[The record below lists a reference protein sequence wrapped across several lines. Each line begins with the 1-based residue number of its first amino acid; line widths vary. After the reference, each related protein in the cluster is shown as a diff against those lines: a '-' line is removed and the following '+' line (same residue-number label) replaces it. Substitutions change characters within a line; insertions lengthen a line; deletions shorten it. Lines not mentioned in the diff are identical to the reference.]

1 MISGA
6 PIRSNILRHNIAIGP
21 LMSVSNPEFSE
32 SSLLRPVEISRGDHP
47 QKKGASVVLMF
58 AAIGVVFGDIGTSP
72 LYALKECFS
81 AEHGIP
87 FSTDAVYG
95 VISMVFWAFAIV
107 VSLKYVLFVMRANNH
122 GEGGILALMAL
133 ALRTAPSGSKR
144 SLLIIMAGVFGA
156 CMFYGDAII
165 TPAISVLSAVEGLE
179 VISSEL
185 ASYVMPITISILVAL
200 FLIQKTGTDV
210 VGKLFGPIMLI
221 WFLTIGLMGIY
232 QVIENLAIFA
242 AINPM
247 YAINFLIEH
256 SLQGFIVLGA
266 VFLVLTGAEALYA
279 DMGHFGLKPIRMGW
293 FFIVMPCLLLNYF
306 GQGAMF
312 LSNPETI
319 SNPFFLMVPENF
331 VLPLVFLATS
341 ATVIA
346 SQAVISGAFSMTSQ
360 AILLGFLPRMK
371 ILHTSDREIGQIYM
385 PLVNWALLVLVVM
398 VVLAFKQSADLAA
411 AYGIA
416 VTTTM
421 IVTTFLAA
429 IVMRVVWRWNT
440 LLVTLVIGAF
450 LIVDLAFLIAN
461 LLKIMEGGWFPL
473 LLGAVCFMFLMTW
486 YQGRKILRQ
495 NAMSNGIA
503 LKGFID
509 VLIQHPPHRVE
520 GTAVFLTAHV
530 DYLPVSFL
538 HNLKHNHVLHQ
549 RVFFLKVSIWDVPY
563 VKEEERITLR
573 DLDNG
578 IYVVRAVYGFN
589 ETPDVSHII
598 ELIEKSSGLKFDLM
612 DTSFFLS
619 RDTIV
624 STEIPGMALW
634 RERLFCWM
642 YQNAGRQSDFFKIP
656 TNRLVELG
664 AKVEI

>member
-1 MISGA
+1 
-6 PIRSNILRHNIAIGP
+6 
-21 LMSVSNPEFSE
+21 
-32 SSLLRPVEISRGDHP
+32 
-47 QKKGASVVLMF
+47 
-58 AAIGVVFGDIGTSP
+58 
-72 LYALKECFS
+72 
-81 AEHGIP
+81 
-87 FSTDAVYG
+87 
-95 VISMVFWAFAIV
+95 
-107 VSLKYVLFVMRANNH
+107 
-122 GEGGILALMAL
+122 MAL
-133 ALRTAPSGSKR
+133 ALRTAPAGSKR

-165 TPAISVLSAVEGLE
+165 TPAISVLSAVEGME
-179 VISSEL
+179 VISPDFTR
-185 ASYVMPITISILVAL
+185 YVIPVTIFILVIL
-200 FLIQKTGTDV
+200 FVIQKTGTDV
-210 VGKLFGPIMLI
+210 VGKLFGPVMLV
-221 WFLTIGLMGIY
+221 WFVVIGLMGLH
-232 QVIENLAIFA
+232 QVVQNPAIFE

-247 YAINFLIEH
+247 YAIHFMDEH
-256 SLQGFIVLGA
+256 ALQGFIVLGA

-279 DMGHFGLKPIRMGW
+279 DMGHFGARPIRMGW
-293 FFIVMPCLLLNYF
+293 FFIVMPCLILNYF

-312 LSNPETI
+312 LSHPEAIT
-319 SNPFFLMVPENF
+319 NPFFLMVPEGF
-331 VLPLVFLATS
+331 VFPLVILATL

-360 AILLGFLPRMK
+360 AILLGFVPRMK
-371 ILHTSDREIGQIYM
+371 VRHTSDREIGQIYM
-385 PLVNWALLVLVVM
+385 PLVNWTLLILVVA
-398 VVLAFKQSADLAA
+398 VVIAFKKSENLAA

-440 LLVTLVIGAF
+440 LLVTLVISAF
-450 LIVDLAFLIAN
+450 LIVDLAFLTAN

-473 LLGAVCFMFLMTW
+473 LLGAACFLLLMTW
-486 YQGRKILRQ
+486 YQGRQLLRRR
-495 NAMSNGIA
+495 AVEEGIE

-509 VLIQHPPHRVE
+509 VLMMNPPHRVE
-520 GTAVFLTAHV
+520 GTAIFLTAHV

-538 HNLKHNHVLHQ
+538 HNLKHNHVLHE

-563 VKEEERITLR
+563 VKDEERITLR
-573 DLDNG
+573 DLGNN

-589 ETPDVSHII
+589 ETPDMGKII
-598 ELIEKSSGLKFDLM
+598 ELIEKSSGLQFDLM
-612 DTSFFLS
+612 NTSFFLS

-656 TNRLVELG
+656 ANHLVELG

>member
-1 MISGA
+1 
-6 PIRSNILRHNIAIGP
+6 
-21 LMSVSNPEFSE
+21 MSVSNPEFSE
-32 SSLLRPVEISRGDHP
+32 SSLLRPVEVSREHDPH
-47 QKKGASVVLMF
+47 KKGASVSLMF
-58 AAIGVVFGDIGTSP
+58 AAIGIVFGDIGTSP

-133 ALRTAPSGSKR
+133 ALRTAPAGSKR

-156 CMFYGDAII
+156 CMFYGDAVI

-179 VISSEL
+179 VISPDL
-185 ASYVMPITISILVAL
+185 VRYVMPITIFILAAL

-210 VGKLFGPIMLI
+210 VGKLFGPIMMI
-221 WFLTIGLMGIY
+221 WFIAIGLMGIH
-232 QVIENLAIFA
+232 QVVQNPAIFA
-242 AINPM
+242 AINPLF
-247 YAINFLIEH
+247 AIRFLVEH

-312 LSNPETI
+312 LSHPDTI
-319 SNPFFLMVPENF
+319 SNPFFLMVPDSF
-331 VLPLVFLATS
+331 VLPLIILATL

-360 AILLGFLPRMK
+360 AILLGFMPRMK
-371 ILHTSDREIGQIYM
+371 VLHTSDREIGQIYM
-385 PLVNWALLVLVVM
+385 PLVNWVLLFLVIV
-398 VVLAFKQSADLAA
+398 VVLAFKKSENLAA

-421 IVTTFLAA
+421 IITTFLAA

-440 LLVTLVIGAF
+440 FLVTLVITAF
-450 LIVDLAFLIAN
+450 LVVDFAFLTAN
-461 LLKIMEGGWFPL
+461 LLKILEGGWFPL
-473 LLGAVCFMFLMTW
+473 LLGAICFIILMTW
-486 YQGRKILRQ
+486 YQGRQILSQ
-495 NAMSNGIA
+495 NAKNNGIE

-509 VLIQHPPHRVE
+509 VLMLHPPHRVE

-538 HNLKHNHVLHQ
+538 HNLKHNHILHE

-563 VKEEERITLR
+563 VKDEERITLR
-573 DLDNG
+573 DLGNG
-578 IYVVRAVYGFN
+578 IYVVRAVFGFN
-589 ETPDVSHII
+589 ETPDVGRII
-598 ELIEKSSGLKFDLM
+598 ELIEESSGLKFDLM

-624 STEIPGMALW
+624 STALPGMALW
-634 RERLFCWM
+634 REKLFCWM

-656 TNRLVELG
+656 ANRLVELG

>member
-1 MISGA
+1 
-6 PIRSNILRHNIAIGP
+6 
-21 LMSVSNPEFSE
+21 MSVSNPEYSD
-32 SSLLRPVEISRGDHP
+32 SSLLRPVEISRQDPGHR
-47 QKKGASVVLMF
+47 KGASFTLML

-81 AEHGIP
+81 PEHGIP

-133 ALRTAPSGSKR
+133 ALRTAPAGSKR

-165 TPAISVLSAVEGLE
+165 TPAISVLSAVEGME
-179 VISSEL
+179 VMSPDFTR
-185 ASYVMPITISILVAL
+185 YVIPVTIFILVIL
-200 FLIQKTGTDV
+200 FVIQKTGTDV
-210 VGKLFGPIMLI
+210 VGKLFGPVMLV
-221 WFLTIGLMGIY
+221 WFAVIGLMGLH
-232 QVIENLAIFA
+232 QVVQNPAIFE

-247 YAINFLIEH
+247 YAIHFMDEH
-256 SLQGFIVLGA
+256 ALQGFIVLGA

-279 DMGHFGLKPIRMGW
+279 DMGHFGARPIRMGW
-293 FFIVMPCLLLNYF
+293 FFIVMPCLILNYF

-312 LSNPETI
+312 LSHPEAIT
-319 SNPFFLMVPENF
+319 NPFFLMVPEGF
-331 VLPLVFLATS
+331 VFPLVILATL

-360 AILLGFLPRMK
+360 AILLGFVPRMK
-371 ILHTSDREIGQIYM
+371 VRHTSDREIGQIYM
-385 PLVNWALLVLVVM
+385 PLVNWTLLILVVA
-398 VVLAFKQSADLAA
+398 VVLAFKKSENLAA

-450 LIVDLAFLIAN
+450 LIVDFAFLTAN

-473 LLGAVCFMFLMTW
+473 LLGAACFLLLITW
-486 YQGRKILRQ
+486 YQGRQLLRRR
-495 NAMSNGIA
+495 AVEEGIE

-509 VLIQHPPHRVE
+509 VLMMNPPHRVE
-520 GTAVFLTAHV
+520 GTAIFLTAHV

-538 HNLKHNHVLHQ
+538 HNLKHNHVLHE

-563 VKEEERITLR
+563 VKDEERITLR
-573 DLDNG
+573 DLGNN

-589 ETPDVSHII
+589 ETPDMGMII

-612 DTSFFLS
+612 STSFFLS

-624 STEIPGMALW
+624 STELPGMAMW

-656 TNRLVELG
+656 ANRLVELG

>member
-1 MISGA
+1 
-6 PIRSNILRHNIAIGP
+6 
-21 LMSVSNPEFSE
+21 
-32 SSLLRPVEISRGDHP
+32 
-47 QKKGASVVLMF
+47 
-58 AAIGVVFGDIGTSP
+58 
-72 LYALKECFS
+72 
-81 AEHGIP
+81 
-87 FSTDAVYG
+87 
-95 VISMVFWAFAIV
+95 
-107 VSLKYVLFVMRANNH
+107 
-122 GEGGILALMAL
+122 MAL
-133 ALRTAPSGSKR
+133 ALRTAPAGSKR

-165 TPAISVLSAVEGLE
+165 TPAISVLSAVEGME
-179 VISSEL
+179 VMSPDFTR
-185 ASYVMPITISILVAL
+185 YVIPVTIFILVIL
-200 FLIQKTGTDV
+200 FVIQKTGTDV
-210 VGKLFGPIMLI
+210 VGKLFGPVMLV
-221 WFLTIGLMGIY
+221 WFAVIGLMGLN
-232 QVIENLAIFA
+232 QVVQNPAIFE

-247 YAINFLIEH
+247 YAIHFMDEH
-256 SLQGFIVLGA
+256 ALQGFIVLGA

-279 DMGHFGLKPIRMGW
+279 DMGHFGARPIRMGW
-293 FFIVMPCLLLNYF
+293 FFIVMPCLILNYF

-312 LSNPETI
+312 LSHPEAIT
-319 SNPFFLMVPENF
+319 NPFFLMVPEGF
-331 VLPLVFLATS
+331 VFPLVILATL

-360 AILLGFLPRMK
+360 AILLGFVPRMK
-371 ILHTSDREIGQIYM
+371 VRHTSDREIGQIYM
-385 PLVNWALLVLVVM
+385 PLVNWTLLILVVA
-398 VVLAFKQSADLAA
+398 VVLAFKKSENLAA

-450 LIVDLAFLIAN
+450 LIVDLAFLTAN

-473 LLGAVCFMFLMTW
+473 LLGAACFLLLMTW
-486 YQGRKILRQ
+486 YQGRQLLRRR
-495 NAMSNGIA
+495 AVEEGIE

-509 VLIQHPPHRVE
+509 VLMMNPPHRVE
-520 GTAVFLTAHV
+520 GTAIFLTAHV

-538 HNLKHNHVLHQ
+538 HNLKHNHVLHE

-563 VKEEERITLR
+563 VKDEERITLR
-573 DLDNG
+573 DLGNN

-589 ETPDVSHII
+589 ETPDMGKII
-598 ELIEKSSGLKFDLM
+598 ELIEKSSGLQFDLM
-612 DTSFFLS
+612 NTSFFLS

-656 TNRLVELG
+656 ANRLVELG

>member
-1 MISGA
+1 
-6 PIRSNILRHNIAIGP
+6 
-21 LMSVSNPEFSE
+21 MSVSNPEFSE
-32 SSLLRPVEISRGDHP
+32 SSLLRPVEVSREDHLP
-47 QKKGASVVLMF
+47 KKGASLALML

-81 AEHGIP
+81 PEHGIP
-87 FSTDAVYG
+87 FSADAVYG

-107 VSLKYVLFVMRANNH
+107 VSLKYVLFVMRANNN

-133 ALRTAPSGSKR
+133 ALRTAPAGSKR
-144 SLLIIMAGVFGA
+144 AFLIIMSGVFGA

-165 TPAISVLSAVEGLE
+165 TPAISVLSAVEGME
-179 VISSEL
+179 VISPDFTR
-185 ASYVMPITISILVAL
+185 YVLPTTILILILL
-200 FLIQKTGTDV
+200 FFIQKTGTAV
-210 VGKLFGPIMLI
+210 VGNLFGPVMLI
-221 WFLTIGLMGIY
+221 WFAVIGLMGLN
-232 QVIENLAIFA
+232 QVVQNPAIFA
-242 AINPM
+242 AVNPL
-247 YAINFLIEH
+247 YAVRFMQEH
-256 SLQGFIVLGA
+256 ALQGFIVLGA

-279 DMGHFGLKPIRMGW
+279 DMGHFGAKPIRMGW
-293 FFIVMPCLLLNYF
+293 FFVVMPCLILNYF

-312 LSNPETI
+312 LNNPEAI
-319 SNPFFLMVPENF
+319 QNPFFLMVPEAF
-331 VLPLVFLATS
+331 VFPLVILATV

-360 AILLGFLPRMK
+360 AILLGFVPRMK
-371 ILHTSDREIGQIYM
+371 VQHTSDKEIGQIYM
-385 PLVNWALLVLVVM
+385 PLINWTLLVLVVA
-398 VVLAFKQSADLAA
+398 VVLAFKKSENLAA

-440 LLVTLVIGAF
+440 ILVSLVIGAF
-450 LIVDLAFLIAN
+450 LVVDFAFLLAN

-473 LLGAVCFMFLMTW
+473 LLGAACFLLLMTW
-486 YQGRKILRQ
+486 YQGRQLLRQ
-495 NAMSNGIA
+495 HATDNGIE

-509 VLIQHPPHRVE
+509 SLMKHPPHRVE
-520 GTAVFLTAHV
+520 GTAIFLTAHV

-538 HNLKHNHVLHQ
+538 HNLKHNHVLHE

-563 VKEEERITLR
+563 VKDDERITLR
-573 DLDNG
+573 DLGNG

-589 ETPDVSHII
+589 ETPDMLKIL
-598 ELIEKSSGLKFDLM
+598 ELIEHNSDLKFDLM
-612 DTSFFLS
+612 NTSFFLS

-624 STEIPGMALW
+624 STEIPGMAMW